1 MVVTMTI
8 SMTISMVVVA
18 PVARAAFLYVP
29 PEEPAAIAV
38 ESVSPEES
46 VPVPEQEPGQEHD
59 AMPVG
64 STVEAVIE
72 NFDPE
77 FWRVRSG
84 ETLRGVL
91 SRWGARG
98 GVEVLFLTDR
108 RYRLHETRV
117 FEGSFAA
124 ATHSLFASLNHLPHA
139 PVGEPR
145 PDGRTLAVMHRA
157 HPVGG
162 GQ

>member
-1 MVVTMTI
+1 MAF

-38 ESVSPEES
+38 ESVGPKES
-46 VPVPEQEPGQEHD
+46 GPVPELEPGQEHD
-59 AMPVG
+59 AKPVG
-64 STVEAVIE
+64 STVEAAIE
-72 NFDPE
+72 VSDPE
-77 FWRVRSG
+77 LWRVRSG

-108 RYRLHETRV
+108 RYRLHEARV
-117 FEGSFAA
+117 FEGSFAEA
-124 ATHSLFASLNHLPHA
+124 ARSLFASLTHLPHA

-145 PDGRTLAVMHRA
+145 PDGRTLAVLHRA